1 MKIFFFLSFFMS
13 ASLWANSDV
22 EQLLTLVNEREDAMQ
37 TKNLSLAMKNFS
49 KDIVW
54 INSQGYYFKGF
65 DSVKD
70 LHNMMMTDKSRD
82 YQYSIGK
89 PLVKILDRNNA
100 IVYYP
105 WRMLWH
111 KPQNI
116 SDVVF
121 DEVGLMTLNASK
133 SSGHWKWVA
142 ITVQHTPWFYET
154 IEPVEI
160 SH

>member
-1 MKIFFFLSFFMS
+1 MS

-116 SDVVF
+116 SDAVF